1 MNRIITIGREFG
13 SGGREFG
20 RRLAEELH
28 IEYYDREIIT
38 EVAKRTKLTE
48 EYIHMV
54 TEQRPHAL
62 FPITVGRSINLMADQ
77 SFYMVQSVYAE
88 QSRILREL
96 AEKSDCVVVGRCA
109 DYILRDWEP
118 FRVFVYAEMESRIRR
133 CQERSTAE
141 EKLSDKDMRR
151 SIQDVDRSRAKYYSF
166 YTGQKWGD
174 KEYYDPVHKH
184 HKPGYQ
190 GAGRVVCASDALN
203 GAAGRKGG
211 GP

>member
-174 KEYYDPVHKH
+174 KEYYDLCINTTNRDIKEL
-184 HKPGYQ
+184 
-190 GAGRVVCASDALN
+190 AGWFARLM
-203 GAAGRKGG
+203 R
-211 GP
+211 

>member
-174 KEYYDPVHKH
+174 KEYYDLCINTTNRISRSWPR
-184 HKPGYQ
+184 GL
-190 GAGRVVCASDALN
+190 RV
-203 GAAGRKGG
+203 
-211 GP
+211 

>member
-174 KEYYDPVHKH
+174 KEYYDLCINTTNRDIKE
-184 HKPGYQ
+184 
-190 GAGRVVCASDALN
+190 L
-203 GAAGRKGG
+203 AAWFARLMR
-211 GP
+211 

>member
-133 CQERSTAE
+133 CQERGTAE

-174 KEYYDPVHKH
+174 KEYYDLCINTTNRDIKE
-184 HKPGYQ
+184 
-190 GAGRVVCASDALN
+190 L
-203 GAAGRKGG
+203 AAWFARLMR
-211 GP
+211 

>member
-118 FRVFVYAEMESRIRR
+118 FRVFVYADMDSRIRR
-133 CQERSTAE
+133 CQERSTGD

-151 SIQDVDRSRAKYYSF
+151 SILDIDRSRSKYYSF

-174 KEYYDPVHKH
+174 KEYYDLCINTTNRDIK
-184 HKPGYQ
+184 
-190 GAGRVVCASDALN
+190 AL
-203 GAAGRKGG
+203 AVWFARLMR
-211 GP
+211 

>member
-166 YTGQKWGD
+166 YTGQKWGN
-174 KEYYDPVHKH
+174 KEYYDLCINTTNRDIKE
-184 HKPGYQ
+184 
-190 GAGRVVCASDALN
+190 L
-203 GAAGRKGG
+203 AAWFARLMR
-211 GP
+211 